1 MYLRATIWKL
11 CVTAVK
17 PNSCLQFAP
26 LRSRRTEVRAPVYT
40 QFYSPS
46 TGQGGTGGSNGHR
59 RRNRRFTMQKPQ
71 LLQLVAINSPGYVV
85 LDLSLGGGVRD
96 TVSFLSYPL
105 RCFHWADWDF
115 LASVDRE
122 SPPPPS
128 SQVGNHNECCVFQP
142 SYQPTEGYNSSIPKH
157 VLPYKGGSHGG
168 KGSFEAP
175 PEGTNLPSVPS
186 RMLDS
191 GHHLPCSLP
200 PVKVRKDTFKAATT
214 EYPHYCLEPSPH
226 KDWPNLTLISL
237 RDLVSHVY
245 MKSI

>member
-17 PNSCLQFAP
+17 RNSCLQFAP
-26 LRSRRTEVRAPVYT
+26 LRSRRTEVRAPIYT

-105 RCFHWADWDF
+105 TCFHWADWDF

-122 SPPPPS
+122 SRHLPAPRWGTTMNVVSSSLPS
-128 SQVGNHNECCVFQP
+128 SPQKATTAASQSTCFL
-142 SYQPTEGYNSSIPKH
+142 TEEVVVEERG
-157 VLPYKGGSHGG
+157 L
-168 KGSFEAP
+168 
-175 PEGTNLPSVPS
+175 L
-186 RMLDS
+186 R
-191 GHHLPCSLP
+191 HHLRGWTC
-200 PVKVRKDTFKAATT
+200 PV
-214 EYPHYCLEPSPH
+214 SPAGC
-226 KDWPNLTLISL
+226 
-237 RDLVSHVY
+237 
-245 MKSI
+245 